1 MGAAYPFPP
10 RPVRRDRTPAPLG
23 ARTAA
28 PRAELGYFEAAE
40 NFWRN
45 RTIFDN
51 YNTYNDFFAP
61 TASIPIDRPL
71 DDYATFAWQ
80 GIELLALPAPGHTK
94 GGVALVGTIDGRRV
108 AFTGDVIHDRA
119 TRGRSST
126 WSGPMDSKPACRR
139 SATRCGRWPTR
150 SRRGAAVA
158 RRAVGATDRG
168 VRAPDR
174 AARGLLPMAPAL
186 PIPGR
191 AGLRADAGR
200 HAPSRSRR
208 ISGPTPPA
216 SPTPTRC

>member
-1 MGAAYPFPP
+1 MSVSDSPVARQLSPSLYVIEDICNVYIVRVGERALLIDAGLGLAAEAIDGLGIRQVEWVLHTHFH
-10 RPVRRDRTPAPLG
+10 RDQCAGTERLRALG

-108 AFTGDVIHDRA
+108 AFTGDVIHQIGQPVDALRPGVVLWTANRRA
-119 TRGRSST
+119 GAQPHAAGVGRP
-126 WSGPMDSKPACRR
+126 G
-139 SATRCGRWPTR
+139 

-158 RRAVGATDRG
+158 RRAVGAR
-168 VRAPDR
+168 
-174 AARGLLPMAPAL
+174 
-186 PIPGR
+186 
-191 AGLRADAGR
+191 
-200 HAPSRSRR
+200 
-208 ISGPTPPA
+208 
-216 SPTPTRC
+216 